1 MTSKIIVAIVAI
13 VAAVLSLAAPVDV
26 EAQSPTL
33 TVVQN
38 VIGDVQINYSGFTS
52 GTTYYVGWC
61 RATTA
66 APASCA
72 FDSSGNPQSSAA
84 ALVVGCTVSAR
95 TDNTQTSGWF
105 WSDRDWQYHPN
116 TSLFFRVAAY
126 SDSACQ
132 TEVASVTYQRPLAR
146 SSVTWNVRNITDTEA
161 TIYIEQPFSPESQLI
176 SYWYSKLTPGSGA
189 CTHTFESWSR
199 SPTPVLTGLS
209 PGTTYR
215 YGIYFPDR
223 INLTGHPAA
232 NCHDLLNTAQT
243 VTFTTEYFPPSGPA
257 PPETPTEVETTTDAD
272 GGSVTISWANPGD
285 STIATY
291 EYLLRRDGQPVG
303 EWTTVPGSNAD
314 TTSVTIDLATGAVV
328 AVNNATPPMVE
339 WTIDLRARD
348 TNGSAGG
355 IFSTTVN
362 ATTAGP
368 TGPDGPGET
377 VPALPLAG
385 LVTLALVLFL
395 GGQRQRKG
403 NA

>member
-13 VAAVLSLAAPVDV
+13 AAAVLSLATPVAV

-33 TVVQN
+33 TVGN
-38 VIGDVQINYSGFTS
+38 NNIGDVRIDYSNFVS
-52 GTTYYVGWC
+52 GTMYYVGWC
-61 RATTA
+61 RHSDA
-66 APASCA
+66 APTSCP
-72 FDSSGNPQSSAA
+72 FSNTGEPQVFSDNRGFS
-84 ALVVGCTVSAR
+84 VGCTISSR

-105 WSDRDWQYHPN
+105 WSSRDWQY
-116 TSLFFRVAAY
+116 LDDLRFFRVAAY
-126 SDSACQ
+126 TDSACQ
-132 TEVASVTYQRPLAR
+132 TEAAATTYTRPIAPIP
-146 SSVTWNVRNITDTEA
+146 TWNVRDITDTEA
-161 TIYIEQPFSPESQLI
+161 TIYIEEPFSASTHYI
-176 SYWYSKLTPGSGA
+176 SMWYSKLTPGSGA
-189 CTHTFESWSR
+189 CTYTFESWGTA
-199 SPTPVLTGLS
+199 PTPVLTGLS

-215 YGIYFPDR
+215 YEVHNPDR
-223 INLTGHPAA
+223 AFVDDPPSTCIDSPV
-232 NCHDLLNTAQT
+232 QT
-243 VTFTTEYFPPSGPA
+243 VTFTTEIFPPSGPA
-257 PPETPTEVETTTDAD
+257 PPETPTEVETTSDAD

-285 STIATY
+285 PDIATY
-291 EYLLRRDGQPVG
+291 EYLLRRNGQPVG

-314 TTSVTIDLATGAVV
+314 TTSVTIDLATGAVA

-348 TNGSAGG
+348 TNGNAGG

-362 ATTAGP
+362 ATAAGP

-403 NA
+403 KA